1 MRKYFGI
8 HNHTMYSNLRL
19 LDSINRPKDLIDT
32 AIKLNLSGI
41 AITDHESLGAHVEVN
56 KYAEEIYK
64 EHPDFTIALGNEI
77 YLINERGNEQ
87 KKYYHFILLAKD
99 IIGHRALRELSSTAW
114 FYGYEARRQERVPT
128 TKEELINIVEQY
140 KGHLIATTA
149 CIGGELPSLLLAKWK
164 SLPKEENDNFM
175 NTLLNEE
182 VQQYNNK
189 INNFLG
195 LMLKLFGEDF
205 YIECAPSDKPDQIL
219 VNQLL
224 REVAEEWNIK
234 MVVGTDAHYLTKE
247 QRAIHKAYLT
257 SKEGER
263 EVDEFY
269 EFARLMDSDEVIQL
283 LNLSFENKSF
293 IEEILDNTLEV
304 QNKIKRYSLFH
315 KQDIPEVPVKDYAPF
330 AWWGVNN
337 DYADD
342 MKHSYPTLCKL
353 FTSKDPQDRYWVN
366 ENWNKLD
373 EMNKGWVYACE
384 TGDYTYLDRLEEEA
398 RVKSIISEKL
408 ETNMFRYPNTL
419 QHYIDLIWECGSMV
433 GAGRGSSCA
442 ALNHYLMG
450 ITQLDPIEWDL
461 PFFRYLN
468 EERIELGDIDIDICP
483 SKRPLILQK
492 IKEERGQWLETDQE
506 WAKEN
511 LGCTLIATYGTEGAR
526 SAVLT
531 ACRGYRGPGAG
542 YTIEGSTRDNEEW
555 ATIYKEG
562 IDVDDARYMSS
573 LIPEERGFTWSIS
586 DVYYGNKDKERKP
599 VAAFVKEVD
608 KYPGLLDI
616 ILAIEGLVNKRGSH
630 ASGVILF
637 NGDPFEHSAFMK
649 TPNGEVITQ
658 YDLHDAEY
666 MGLTKY
672 DFLVTEVQ
680 DKLVQA
686 IELMQYDNE
695 LPSNLSLREIYDK
708 YFHPNVIPL
717 QDEKIW
723 DALSNV
729 SVINTFQ
736 FDSPVGAQAAKK
748 IQPHNVLE
756 MADANGL
763 MRLMGEEG
771 EMRPLDKYV
780 RNKKNIDLWYKEMDN
795 WGLTKDEQ
803 KTLEPYFLK
812 SYGVPPSQ
820 EQLMT
825 MLMDKDICNFS
836 LGEANMARKIVGK
849 KQMSKIPEL
858 HNMVLERASS
868 KKLGE
873 YVWKYGAGPQMGYSF
888 SIIHALAYSF
898 IGVQTLYIA
907 THWNPIYWNT
917 ACLIVNSGATDPDNG
932 GQTDYSKIA
941 KAMGE
946 IIEAGINM
954 SLVNINSS
962 DYGFLPDA
970 KNNRIL
976 YGMKAVLNINDDLIE
991 ATIANRPYSSP
1002 KDYYQRVHPKKP
1014 AMISLIKGGAFDDM
1028 MDRKQC
1034 MAWFIYETC
1043 DKKSR
1048 LTLQNLPTLMKRN
1061 MLPVDTDE
1069 RKMAKRIYEFT
1080 RYLKAKCRK
1089 TAADPVYKL
1098 DDRAMNFLAEINF
1111 DYNYRNP
1118 YELDAKVWDKYYQGW
1133 MDVFRE
1139 WIKADSEQI
1148 LQTLNDEIFL
1158 DDWKKYADGNLSHWE
1173 MEALCFYYHEHE
1185 LLHLNKGKYGIVDF
1199 KDLKP
1204 YPVVEE
1210 VWHRGGKNINI
1221 FKLNKIC
1228 GTCIAKNKTKSTV
1241 SLLTTSGVVT
1251 VKFRKEYFALF
1262 DKQISQKGAD
1272 GVKHVVEKSWFNRG
1286 NMIVVM
1292 GIRSEDNFV
1301 VKKYASSSG
1310 HQLYRIESI
1319 DDNGDI
1325 ILQTERASG
1334 IAEDE

>member
-1 MRKYFGI
+1 MRGYFGI
-8 HNHTMYSNLRL
+8 HNHTCYSNLRL
-19 LDSINRPKDLIDT
+19 LDSINRPKDLIDK
-32 AIKLNLSGI
+32 AIELGLTGI
-41 AITDHESLGAHVEVN
+41 AITDHECLGAHVEVN
-56 KYAEEIYK
+56 KYAEEVYK
-64 EHPDFTIALGNEI
+64 EHPEFTIALGNEI
-77 YLINERGNEQ
+77 YLIDDRSGDNQ
-87 KKYYHFILLAKD
+87 KYYHFILIAKD
-99 IIGHRALRELSSTAW
+99 KIGHRILRELSSIAW
-114 FYGYEARRQERVPT
+114 FNMYETRRMERVPT
-128 TKEELINIVEQY
+128 LKRELVEIIERFG

-149 CIGGELPSLLLAKWK
+149 CIGGELPSLLLQRYKNT
-164 SLPKEENDNFM
+164 PIENDDDIDIITREQTKAKF
-175 NTLLNEE
+175 EY
-182 VQQYNNK
+182 YNNK
-189 INNFLG
+189 IENFLR
-195 LMLKLFGEDF
+195 LMRELFLDDF
-205 YIECAPSDKPDQIL
+205 YIECAPSNKPEQIL
-219 VNQLL
+219 ANKLL
-224 REVAEEWNIK
+224 EEVAERYGIK
-234 MVVGTDAHYLTKE
+234 MVVGTDAHYLTE
-247 QRAIHKAYLT
+247 EYRTIHKAYLT

-263 EVDEFY
+263 EVDDFY
-269 EFARLMDSDEVIQL
+269 EFARLMDIEEAGNL
-283 LNLSFENKSF
+283 LLLSFKNEKIIEIFENT
-293 IEEILDNTLEV
+293 IEI
-304 QNKIKRYSLFH
+304 QNKIQRYSLFH
-315 KQDIPEVPVKDYAPF
+315 KQDIPEVPVKNYEPS

-342 MKHSYPTLCKL
+342 MKHSYPTLCNL

-373 EMNKGWVYACE
+373 EMNKGWVHACE

-419 QHYIDLIWECGSMV
+419 QHYIDLIWDCGSMV

-450 ITQLDPIEWDL
+450 ITQLDPIEWNL

-468 EERIELGDIDIDICP
+468 EERVELGDIDIDICP

-492 IKEERGQWLETDQE
+492 IREERSQWLKGSD

-511 LGCTLIATYGTEGAR
+511 LGCTLIATYGTEAAK
-526 SAVLT
+526 SAILT
-531 ACRGYRGPGAG
+531 ACRGYRTDDYP
-542 YTIEGSTRDNEEW
+542 
-555 ATIYKEG
+555 EG
-562 IDVDDARYMSS
+562 IDVDDARFLSS
-573 LIPEERGFTWSIS
+573 LIPEERGFTWS
-586 DVYYGNKDKERKP
+586 VKETYYGNKDKDRRPITLFKT
-599 VAAFVKEVD
+599 AID
-608 KYPGLLDI
+608 QYPGLLNI
-616 ILAIEGLVNKRGSH
+616 ILEIEGLINHRGSH

-637 NGDPFEHSAFMK
+637 DNDPFERSAFMR
-649 TPNGEVITQ
+649 TPKGEIITQ

-680 DKLVQA
+680 DKLVQC
-686 IELMQYDNE
+686 INLMQEDGV
-695 LPSNLSLREIYDK
+695 LPADKKLREIYDE
-708 YFHPNVIPL
+708 YFHPNVLPL
-717 QDEKIW
+717 NDQKIW

-748 IQPHNVLE
+748 IAPQNVLE

-780 RNKKNIDLWYKEMDN
+780 RNKKNIELWYREMDN
-795 WGLTKDEQ
+795 YGLNYNEQ
-803 KTLEPYFLK
+803 KSLEPYFK
-812 SYGVPPSQ
+812 QSYGVPPSQ
-820 EQLMT
+820 EQLML
-825 MLMDKDICNFS
+825 MLMDENICNFS

-858 HNMVLERASS
+858 HQMVLDRAKS

-907 THWNPIYWNT
+907 TNWNPIYWNT

-932 GQTDYSKIA
+932 GQTDYSKLA

-946 IIEAGINM
+946 IITAGINL

-962 DYGFLPDA
+962 DYGFKPDA

-976 YGMKAVLNINDDLIE
+976 YGMKAMLNVGDDVIE
-991 ATIANRPYSSP
+991 ATIEKRPFVSP
-1002 KDYYQRVHPKKP
+1002 KDFYLKVKPKKP
-1014 AMISLIKGGAFDDM
+1014 AMISLIKGGAFDEM
-1028 MDRKQC
+1028 MDRRQC

-1048 LTLQNLPTLMKRN
+1048 LTLQNLPTLIKRN
-1061 MLPVDTDE
+1061 MLPIDTDE
-1069 RKMAKRIYEFT
+1069 RKMARRIYEFT
-1080 RYLKAKCRK
+1080 RYLKAKCRR
-1089 TAADPVYKL
+1089 TAADEYYQL
-1098 DDRAMNFLAEINF
+1098 DDRAMNFLAELGF
-1111 DYNYRNP
+1111 EDFEGYS
-1118 YELDAKVWDKYYQGW
+1118 LSAKKWDKFYQSW
-1133 MDVFRE
+1133 MDVFRD
-1139 WIKADSEQI
+1139 WIKEDGEQI
-1148 LQTLNDEIFL
+1148 LQNLNDDIFME
-1158 DDWKKYADGNLSHWE
+1158 DWKKYADGTISHWE

-1185 LLHLNKGKYGIVDF
+1185 LAHLNKSKYGIVDF
-1199 KDLKP
+1199 EDLPENPVIEKT
-1204 YPVVEE
+1204 YPK
-1210 VWHRGGKNINI
+1210 GGKII
-1221 FKLNKIC
+1221 TLYKLSKIC

-1272 GVKHVVEKSWFNRG
+1272 GVKHIVERSWFNRG
-1286 NMIVVM
+1286 SMIMVM
-1292 GIRSEDNFV
+1292 GMRSEDNFIA
-1301 VKKYASSSG
+1301 KKYANSNG
-1310 HQLYRIESI
+1310 HQLYKITEI
-1319 DDNGDI
+1319 DEDGDI
-1325 ILQTERASG
+1325 ILQTERAKGFS
-1334 IAEDE
+1334 EDEEI

>member
-1 MRKYFGI
+1 MREYFGV

-19 LDSINRPKDLIDT
+19 LDSINRPKDLINK
-32 AIKLNLSGI
+32 AIELGLSGI

-64 EHPDFTIALGNEI
+64 EHPNFTIALGNEI
-77 YLINERGNEQ
+77 YLVDERGNNQ
-87 KKYYHFILLAKD
+87 KYYHFILIAKD
-99 IIGHRALRELSSTAW
+99 AIGHRALRELSSTAW
-114 FYGYEARRQERVPT
+114 FYGYEERRQERVPT
-128 TKEELINIVEQY
+128 TKAELKEIVERY

-149 CIGGELPSLLLAKWK
+149 CIGGELPSLLIKKWKNLPLAKGEIDDFMA
-164 SLPKEENDNFM
+164 SQMLEQAKECDK
-175 NTLLNEE
+175 
-182 VQQYNNK
+182 K
-189 INNFLG
+189 INDFLC
-195 LMLKLFGEDF
+195 LMLELFGEDF
-205 YIECAPSDKPDQIL
+205 YIECAPSNKSDQIL
-219 VNQLL
+219 ANQLL
-224 REVAEEWNIK
+224 KETAMEWDIK

-247 QRAIHKAYLT
+247 NRAIHKAYLT

-269 EFARLMDSDEVIQL
+269 EFARLMDSDEVIEL
-283 LNLSFENKSF
+283 LNLSFSKDL
-293 IEEILDNTLEV
+293 IYEILDNTLEI

-315 KQDIPEVPVKDYAPF
+315 KQDIPEAPVKEYKSAG
-330 AWWGVNN
+330 WWGVNN

-353 FTSKDPQDRYWVN
+353 FTSNDPQDRYWVN
-366 ENWNKLD
+366 QCWDKLD
-373 EMNKGWVYACE
+373 EMNKGWVYYCE
-384 TGDYTYLDRLEEEA
+384 TGDDTYIKRLEEEA

-419 QHYIDLIWECGSMV
+419 QHYIDLIWECGSVV

-468 EERIELGDIDIDICP
+468 EERVELGDIDIDICP

-492 IKEERGQWLETDQE
+492 IKEERKEWLDAEG
-506 WAKEN
+506 WAKDN
-511 LGCTLIATYGTEGAR
+511 LGCTLVATYGTEKPRRAIQ
-526 SAVLT
+526 T
-531 ACRGYRGPGAG
+531 ACRGYRSDEYP
-542 YTIEGSTRDNEEW
+542 
-555 ATIYKEG
+555 EG

-573 LIPEERGFTWSIS
+573 LIPEERGFSWSIS
-586 DVYYGNKDKERKP
+586 ETYYGDKDKGRKP
-599 VAAFVKEVD
+599 VQAFVKELE

-616 ILAIEGLVNKRGSH
+616 ILQIEGIVCQRGVH

-637 NGDPFEHSAFMK
+637 NDDPFEHSAFMK
-649 TPNGEVITQ
+649 TPEGEVVTQ

-672 DFLVTEVQ
+672 DFLCTEVQ
-680 DKLVQA
+680 DKIVQA
-686 IELMQYDNE
+686 IELLQRDNE
-695 LPSNLSLREIYDK
+695 LPQDLNLRQIYDK
-708 YFHPNVIPL
+708 YFHPNVLPL
-717 QDEKIW
+717 KDQRIW

-748 IQPHNVLE
+748 IAPQTVLE

-795 WGLTKDEQ
+795 FGLTKDEQ
-803 KTLEPYFLK
+803 SYLEPYFLK

-825 MLMDKDICNFS
+825 MLMDEHICNFS
-836 LGEANMARKIVGK
+836 LGEANNARKIVGK

-858 HNMVLERASS
+858 HNTVLERAAS

-898 IGVQTLYIA
+898 IGIQTLYIA
-907 THWNPIYWNT
+907 TNWNPIYWDT
-917 ACLIVNSGATDPDNG
+917 ACLIVNSGAIDPDAK

-946 IIEAGINM
+946 IINAGINM
-954 SLVNINSS
+954 GLANINSS

-976 YGMKAVLNINDDLIE
+976 YGLKAMLNVGDDLIKDI
-991 ATIANRPYSSP
+991 IAKRPYASP
-1002 KDYYQRVHPKKP
+1002 RDFYLKVKPKKP
-1014 AMISLIKGGAFDDM
+1014 AMISLIKGGAFDDI

-1043 DKKSR
+1043 DKKNR

-1069 RKMAKRIYEFT
+1069 RRMAKRIYEFT

-1089 TAADPVYKL
+1089 TAADPIYKL

-1118 YELDAKVWDKYYQGW
+1118 YELDTKVWDKYYQEW

-1158 DDWKKYADGNLSHWE
+1158 DDWKKYADGSLSHWE

-1185 LLHLNKGKYGIVDF
+1185 LAHLNKGKYGITDF

-1204 YPVVEE
+1204 YPVIDQ
-1210 VWHRGGKNINI
+1210 VWHRGGKDINI
-1221 FKLNKIC
+1221 YKLNKIC

-1262 DKQISQKGAD
+1262 DKQISQKGSD

-1286 NMIVVM
+1286 NMIMVM

-1310 HQLYRIESI
+1310 HQLYRITEIDES
-1319 DDNGDI
+1319 GDI
-1325 ILQTERASG
+1325 ILQSERARG
-1334 IAEDE
+1334 IAEEE